1 MSAVNEL
8 APLSGSVLPLPT
20 TLEGYSAANDIS
32 PYSGVRVMQRI
43 RLSRELSSQ
52 EGVEEKGPGRFKGS
66 SPPPPLSLP
75 IRKTDLVVPPSL
87 SLSWPFFI
95 FSYVFLEKKK
105 KMGVQVLPR
114 PGDTVRHVVDGAEE
128 YKTVHTGGSS
138 SHSDKPPCCVHNPP
152 SSFFFHSLSLR
163 PPLMTS

>member
-8 APLSGSVLPLPT
+8 APLSGSVLPRPT

-66 SPPPPLSLP
+66 SPPLSLP
-75 IRKTDLVVPPSL
+75 IRKTDLVVPPFSL
-87 SLSWPFFI
+87 LAILYFRTYFWKR
-95 FSYVFLEKKK
+95 KKREFRCCR
-105 KMGVQVLPR
+105 GQVIQS
-114 PGDTVRHVVDGAEE
+114 DT
-128 YKTVHTGGSS
+128 
-138 SHSDKPPCCVHNPP
+138 
-152 SSFFFHSLSLR
+152 
-163 PPLMTS
+163 

>member
-8 APLSGSVLPLPT
+8 APLSGSVLPRPT

-66 SPPPPLSLP
+66 SPPLSLP
-75 IRKTDLVVPPSL
+75 IRKTDLVVPPFSL
-87 SLSWPFFI
+87 LAILYFRTYFW
-95 FSYVFLEKKK
+95 KRK

-152 SSFFFHSLSLR
+152 SSVFFIPFPSGRH
-163 PPLMTS
+163 